1 MTVIW
6 QPALGE
12 DAARWRAVAERVTQE
27 HFAALAE
34 ELDREQRYPW
44 ENVRRLVEHDL
55 AGLFIPKEHG
65 GQGASLSATV
75 AVVEAIGTGC
85 SSTAAILCTYQLG
98 AFPVLLAG
106 RDDQKRRYLGEMAKG
121 VATSFALSERSTGSD
136 AAAIETTATRE
147 GDGWR
152 LRGEKYWIGNGGASR
167 YYVVFA
173 KTDPGAALASAAS
186 GQRGNSLEV
195 RAHSASE
202 DARERAG
209 DTRPEP
215 GSSARAGGRG
225 ISAFMV
231 DKEEPGAVVDEL
243 ADKMGIRGMQTSNL
257 KLDVVVPDSARVGE
271 PNRALRL
278 ALATLD
284 VGRVMVAAQSLGLAL
299 AAYREASRR
308 AVERRAFGQPI
319 IENQGIGFKLAD
331 MAVEISAARMMLYE
345 AAKAYDEGRVVANLG
360 AMAKLFASEV
370 AHRAA
375 DGAVQ
380 VWGGLGYCKPTVA
393 ERLYRDQRVLEIY
406 EGTSEIQRLVLAR
419 AVRKEAEAAI
429 GAGTAPAQVGLGR
442 QG

>member
-6 QPALGE
+6 QPALERGGRALAGGGGARY
-12 DAARWRAVAERVTQE
+12 AASILRRSPRSSTASSDTPGRTCAGWSSTIWRACSSR
-27 HFAALAE
+27 
-34 ELDREQRYPW
+34 
-44 ENVRRLVEHDL
+44 
-55 AGLFIPKEHG
+55 KEHG

-85 SSTAAILCTYQLG
+85 ASTAAILCTYQLG

-173 KTDPGAALASAAS
+173 KTDPARGRARNLGLHGRQGAARRRRRRACRQDGHPRHADLEPEARHRRA
-186 GQRGNSLEV
+186 GQRAGR
-195 RAHSASE
+195 RAQS
-202 DARERAG
+202 
-209 DTRPEP
+209 
-215 GSSARAGGRG
+215 
-225 ISAFMV
+225 
-231 DKEEPGAVVDEL
+231 GA
-243 ADKMGIRGMQTSNL
+243 APR
-257 KLDVVVPDSARVGE
+257 
-271 PNRALRL
+271 
-278 ALATLD
+278 LATLD

-345 AAKAYDEGRVVANLG
+345 AAKAYDEGRDVANSRRDGEALCLRGG
-360 AMAKLFASEV
+360 AQGGRRR
-370 AHRAA
+370 RA
-375 DGAVQ
+375 
-380 VWGGLGYCKPTVA
+380 
-393 ERLYRDQRVLEIY
+393 
-406 EGTSEIQRLVLAR
+406 
-419 AVRKEAEAAI
+419 
-429 GAGTAPAQVGLGR
+429 GLGR
-442 QG
+442 AGILQADGRGAPLPRPARPRNLRRHVGDPAARACARRAQGGRGGRRARKSGTSVGVSPATAMLRESYCLAVSPLRA

>member
-6 QPALGE
+6 QPALTE
-12 DAARWRAVAERVTQE
+12 ETKRWQTLADRVTQE
-27 HFAALAE
+27 HFAPLAE

-44 ENVRRLVEHDL
+44 ENVRRLVEHNL
-55 AGLFIPKEHG
+55 AGLFIPKNYG

-75 AVVEAIGTGC
+75 AVAETIGTGC
-85 SSTAAILCTYQLG
+85 ASTAAILCAYQLG

-106 RDDQKRRYLGEMAKG
+106 REDQKQLYLGEMVKG
-121 VATSFALSERSTGSD
+121 IATSFAVSERSAGSD
-136 AAAIETTATRE
+136 AAAIEATATRE

-173 KTDPGAALASAAS
+173 KTNPS
-186 GQRGNSLEV
+186 G
-195 RAHSASE
+195 
-202 DARERAG
+202 
-209 DTRPEP
+209 
-215 GSSARAGGRG
+215 GGHG
-225 ISAFMV
+225 MSAFMV
-231 DKEEPGAVVDEL
+231 DKEQPGAIIDEL
-243 ADKMGIRGMQTSNL
+243 SDKMGIRGTQTSNL

-271 PNRALRL
+271 LHRALRL
-278 ALATLD
+278 AFQTLN

-308 AVERRAFGQPI
+308 AVERRAFGQLI

-345 AAKAYDEGRVVANLG
+345 AAKAYDEARDVANLG
-360 AMAKLFASEV
+360 AMAKLYASEV

-380 VWGGLGYCKPTVA
+380 VWGGFGYCKPTIA

-419 AVRKEAEAAI
+419 AVRKEAEEAIAASAKKLN
-429 GAGTAPAQVGLGR
+429 AGSA
-442 QG
+442 